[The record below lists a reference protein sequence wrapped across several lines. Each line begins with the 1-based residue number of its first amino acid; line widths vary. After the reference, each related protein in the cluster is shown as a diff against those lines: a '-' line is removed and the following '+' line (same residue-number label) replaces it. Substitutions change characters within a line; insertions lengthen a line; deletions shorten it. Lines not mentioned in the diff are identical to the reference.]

1 MIDLHCHI
9 LPGIDDGAAA
19 LEDSLALAEAFVRE
33 GIETVAATPHLS
45 PDYPTPP
52 ETIPRAVAEVRE
64 AIDRAGIPLAVV
76 GGAEIAFPSL
86 PGLATEALRG
96 LTLGGADTL
105 LLESPYGAG
114 GALLEEAVFDLQ
126 VRGFRVLLAH
136 PERSPPFQER
146 PERLAALVEHGALC
160 SVNAG
165 SMRGRFG
172 ERVRRTA
179 IELFSKGLVHDV
191 ASDAHDV
198 RTRAPGLLSGFE
210 ALEREL
216 PGLTDQAPWYTRE
229 VPAALLE
236 GVALPPRPEAI
247 PRRRSRLRLLRR
259 QRR

>member
-1 MIDLHCHI
+1 MIDLHSHI
-9 LPGIDDGAAA
+9 LPGLDDGAAG
-19 LEDSLALAEAFVRE
+19 LEDSLALAEAYVRE

-52 ETIPRAVAEVRE
+52 EAICRAVAELRAALE
-64 AIDRAGIPLAVV
+64 RAGIPLAVV

-114 GALLEEAVFDLQ
+114 EALLEEAVFDLQ

-136 PERSPPFQER
+136 PERSPSFQER
-146 PERLAALVEHGALC
+146 PERLAALVERGTLC

-172 ERVRRTA
+172 KRVRRTA
-179 IELFSKGLVHDV
+179 VELFRRGLVHDV

-198 RTRAPGLLSGFE
+198 RTRPPGLRSGFE

-216 PGLTDQAPWYTRE
+216 PGLRRQAAWYTRE

-236 GVALPPRPEAI
+236 GVALPPRPQATVQ
-247 PRRRSRLRLLRR
+247 RRSPLRLLRR
-259 QRR
+259 RPR